1 MLAKQLLVLVSVTVL
16 FASVISQAFVF
27 NAEAVAAFVETDKDE
42 IFLGQDLT
50 IRVAEPDANFDSR
63 SMERLPFSV
72 ITITTNKF
80 DEEPLDKV
88 LDKTGIRATQSSL
101 IETGFNTGVF
111 EVTLES
117 INDSLVTRGHNI
129 RIVYIDNTPSG
140 GSSPTRIETIVHVG
154 KASISVTFDKN
165 EYSQFDTVEL
175 TVVAQM
181 FNVNRDKIDTLNT
194 PTGGSIAVIAPSGQK
209 YFPPMFESGINTGT
223 FIGKIRLTS
232 DPDYKE
238 GDLVVQSGDRIR
250 VTAAIIPGIE
260 ASDSASITTRLGSI
274 SFDRSDYEIGDTV
287 NLIVIDPDENKN
299 SDVIDTV
306 QVKIWSGFDTD
317 GILLTLHEM
326 GLFSGTFEGKVVL
339 GMAVGVLGKAPF
351 QILQVSESD
360 IIFAKYHDGT
370 IPSLTQPASKDLF
383 ASARIGSSPH
393 TDVLV
398 SEPSLYDQDGSQLKS
413 IRSGSIVAVQS
424 SLTNSLAEKQPFV
437 YITHVK
443 DADGFTVQL
452 SFVKGSFE
460 PFQSLKVAQSWIPDV
475 AGKYTVEVLVWDSIE
490 EPSPL
495 SPINKFTATVKE

>member
-1 MLAKQLLVLVSVTVL
+1 MLAKQLLVMVSVTVL
-16 FASVISQAFVF
+16 FACVISQAFVF
-27 NAEAVAAFVETDKDE
+27 NAAAVAAFVETDKDE

-50 IRVAEPDANFDSR
+50 IRIAEPDANFDSR

-72 ITITTNKF
+72 ISITTNKF

-101 IETGFNTGVF
+101 METGFNTGVF

-117 INDSLVTRGHNI
+117 INDSLVTRGHDI

-165 EYSQFDTVEL
+165 EYSQFDTVEV

-238 GDLVVQSGDRIR
+238 GDLVVQSGDRIK
-250 VTAAIIPGIE
+250 VTVAIIPGIE

-287 NLIVIDPDENKN
+287 NLIVIDPDENKD

-306 QVKIWSGFDTD
+306 QVKIWSGTDID

-326 GLFSGTFEGKVVL
+326 GLFSGTFEAKFTL
-339 GMAVGVLGKAPF
+339 GGMTN
-351 QILQVSESD
+351 QTLQVSEND
-360 IIFAKYHDGT
+360 IMFAKYNDRT
-370 IPSLTQPASKDLF
+370 VPSLTQPASKLLF
-383 ASARIGSSPH
+383 VSARIGSMFH
-393 TDVLV
+393 TNILV
-398 SEPSLYDQDGSQLKS
+398 SEPSLYDQDGNELKS

-424 SLTNSLAEKQPFV
+424 SLTNSLAEKRPFV

-475 AGKYTVEVLVWDSIE
+475 AGKYTVQVLVWDSIE

-495 SPINKFTATVKE
+495 SPTNKFTATVKE

>member
-1 MLAKQLLVLVSVTVL
+1 MLAKQLLAFASVTVL
-16 FASVISQAFVF
+16 FASVISQVLVL
-27 NAEAVAAFVETDKDE
+27 NAAVAAFVETNTDE

-50 IRVAEPDANFDSR
+50 IRIAEPDANFDSR
-63 SMERLPFSV
+63 TMERLPFSI

-88 LDKTGIRATQSSL
+88 LDKTGIRATQPSL

-117 INDSLVTRGHNI
+117 INDSLVTRGHDI

-140 GSSPTRIETIVHVG
+140 GSNPTRIETIVHVG
-154 KASISVTFDKN
+154 KASISVQFDKN
-165 EYSQFDTVEL
+165 EYSQFGTVEL

-209 YFPPMFESGINTGT
+209 YFPTMIESGINTGT

-232 DPDYKE
+232 DPIYKE
-238 GDLVVQSGDRIR
+238 GDLVVKSGDRIR

-260 ASDSASITTRLGSI
+260 ASDSASITTRLGSL
-274 SFDRSDYEIGDTV
+274 SFDRSDYEIGDTA
-287 NLIVIDPDENKN
+287 NLIVIDPDENKD

-306 QVKIWSGFDTD
+306 QVRVWSSTD
-317 GILLTLHEM
+317 VEGISLTLHEM
-326 GLFSGTFEGKVVL
+326 GLFSGTFEGKFTL
-339 GMAVGVLGKAPF
+339 GGITN
-351 QILQVSESD
+351 QTLQVSEND
-360 IIFAKYHDGT
+360 IMFAKYNDRT
-370 IPSLTQPASKDLF
+370 VPSLAQPVSKDLF
-383 ASARIGSSPH
+383 VSARVGAMFR

-398 SEPSLYDQDGSQLKS
+398 SEPSLYDQDGNELTN
-413 IRSGSIVAVQS
+413 IRTGGMVAVQS
-424 SLTNSLAEKQPFV
+424 SLTNSLEEKQPFV

-460 PFQSLKVAQSWIPDV
+460 PFQSLKVAQSWIPDL

-490 EPSPL
+490 QPSPL
-495 SPINKFTATVKE
+495 SPIKKFMATVKE

>member
-50 IRVAEPDANFDSR
+50 IRIAEPDANFDSR
-63 SMERLPFSV
+63 SMERLSFSV

-117 INDSLVTRGHNI
+117 INDSLVTRGHDI

-181 FNVNRDKIDTLNT
+181 FNVNRNKIDTLNT

-238 GDLVVQSGDRIR
+238 GDLVVQSGDRIK
-250 VTAAIIPGIE
+250 VTAAIILGIE

-306 QVKIWSGFDTD
+306 QVRVWSGTDTD

-326 GLFSGTFEGKVVL
+326 GLFSGTFEGKFTL
-339 GMAVGVLGKAPF
+339 GGITN
-351 QILQVSESD
+351 QTLQVSEND
-360 IIFAKYHDGT
+360 IMFAKYNDRT
-370 IPSLTQPASKDLF
+370 VPSLTQPASKDLF
-383 ASARIGSSPH
+383 VSARIGSMFH

-398 SEPSLYDQDGSQLKS
+398 SEPSLYDQDGNELKS
-413 IRSGSIVAVQS
+413 FRSGSIVAVQS
-424 SLTNSLAEKQPFV
+424 SLTNSLAEKQLFV